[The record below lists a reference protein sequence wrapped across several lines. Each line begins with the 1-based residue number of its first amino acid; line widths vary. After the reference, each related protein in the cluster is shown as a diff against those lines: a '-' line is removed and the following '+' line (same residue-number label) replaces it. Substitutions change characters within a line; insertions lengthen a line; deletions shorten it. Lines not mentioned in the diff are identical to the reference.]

1 MKILVSKVGHGDDL
15 VEELTGRGYACAPAK
30 HKRRVRVSRRGRR
43 VRDVW
48 VWTISGMVFCD
59 VDEEVM
65 NGLKWLK
72 GAWIKDDKYVE
83 VSREEVEMFC
93 EMMAGAP
100 RWAAGDKVLITLGF
114 LNGQYI
120 TVVEDDGKTV
130 KGMIEWDNGLETLVE
145 LEWLTPGGE
154 LGIK

>member
-1 MKILVSKVGHGDDL
+1 MKILVAKTGRGDDL
-15 VEELTGRGYACAPAK
+15 VEELREMGLNCAPAK
-30 HKRRVRVSRRGRR
+30 HKRKVRVSRRGRR
-43 VRDVW
+43 MRDVW

-65 NGLKWLK
+65 SRLRWLK

-93 EMMAGAP
+93 ETLAGVP
-100 RWAAGDKVLITLGF
+100 RWVAGDKVLITLGF